1 MNDRNLEESIYQL
14 QRLPTENGVK
24 QLVEEAAQLFS
35 KGRHMEAGALMEKA
49 EAMIAKSG
57 APLPAARA
65 ASPPTAPN
73 GGEKSKLEERPKAE
87 EQAMASMAGSLA
99 DGLSKILTGSF
110 QELERYI
117 LGESRKISISF
128 EEQLQRLHVTVD
140 SLTRLKTT
148 FDELAQTVSEQR
160 SVGAA
165 LSQKHEQMSG
175 AVTSLQSVTARHE
188 TEIGALR
195 GETKDFTT
203 VIVQQMD
210 GFSARLGLHQDE
222 VTGLKSTVSDI
233 SRKVGGF
240 IERIDRQADVIR
252 ALNENQV
259 RRAAALDELLGVL
272 TRLKQPSE
280 PLVAAAAAGQL

>member
-14 QRLPTENGVK
+14 QKLHTENGVK

-49 EAMIAKSG
+49 EAMIAKTG
-57 APLPAARA
+57 APSPAAKA
-65 ASPPTAPN
+65 ASLPPGPN
-73 GGEKSKLEERPKAE
+73 GEKSKVEERPKAD
-87 EQAMASMAGSLA
+87 EQAMASMAGRLA

-110 QELERYI
+110 QEIERHI
-117 LGESRKISISF
+117 LGESRRISISF

-140 SLTRLKTT
+140 SLTHLKTT

-210 GFSARLGLHQDE
+210 GFSARLGLQQDE

-233 SRKVGGF
+233 SRKVGSF

-280 PLVAAAAAGQL
+280 PLVAAAAGQL